1 MATHPYLCQYASN
14 LIKAATF
21 QDLGRKADS
30 SMKNLNQFTVNPLST
45 GGSAL
50 IGGTAG
56 AAAGGLVGLLR
67 AALDSEDDDL
77 GSTARKALQGG
88 FIGGAGGAALGMGG
102 AKLKRDQ
109 ILNQI
114 EAKRAQSPLAGSPS
128 HNAENIRKFSDSV
141 LRRVE
146 FPVIPAIRR
155 MTGGDPEEF
164 TQAVVDTNSR
174 AAMMQLAAAIVG
186 KKLSEGSK
194 I

>member
-1 MATHPYLCQYASN
+1 MTTHPYLRHYASN

-21 QDLGRKADS
+21 QDMGRKADS
-30 SMKNLNQFTVNPLST
+30 NMKNLNQLTVNPLST

-50 IGGTAG
+50 VGGTAG

-77 GSTARKALQGG
+77 VSTAHKALQGG

-109 ILNQI
+109 ILDSALPN
-114 EAKRAQSPLAGSPS
+114 S
-128 HNAENIRKFSDSV
+128 AENARKFVDQV

-146 FPVIPAIRR
+146 VPVIPAIRR

-164 TQAVVDTNSR
+164 TQAVGDANSR
-174 AAMMQLAAAIVG
+174 AAATQLMAAIVG
-186 KKLSEGSK
+186 KKLSEGSR